1 MLRSFSVYG
10 LTLVAFFSFALFSAS
25 TEKEDSE
32 TTQKE
37 RMDAKNLPQVIRS
50 INLNRSFS
58 FAEEEVPIATNFDA
72 RERLDRELSRNA
84 YYHSNT
90 LLNIKRTSRYFPV
103 IEKILAKNGVPEDF
117 KYLAVAESDLTN
129 ATSPAGAK
137 GIWQFMK
144 PAARAYGLEINR
156 EVDERYHLEKAT
168 AAACKYLKNDKER
181 FGSWTL
187 AAAAYNMGGTRL
199 RKELKAQRASS
210 YYDLNLNTE
219 TMRYVFRIIAL
230 KQIINE
236 PNEFGFYLEEGDRYQ
251 PLDFVNIK
259 VDHSIANLGD
269 FAQKNGISYR
279 MLKVFNPW
287 LIASSLTNK
296 SGKTYYIKV
305 PKM

>member
-1 MLRSFSVYG
+1 MLRSLSIYT
-10 LTLVAFFSFALFSAS
+10 LTLAAFFSFALFSAS
-25 TEKEDSE
+25 KEKGA
-32 TTQKE
+32 TQSQSSV
-37 RMDAKNLPQVIRS
+37 DTKNLPQVIRS
-50 INLNRSFS
+50 IDLNRSFS
-58 FAEEEVPIATNFDA
+58 FAGEEVPVASNFDA

-90 LLNIKRTSRYFPV
+90 LLNIKKTTRYFPT
-103 IEKILAKNGVPEDF
+103 IEKILAENGVPDDF

-144 PAARAYGLEINR
+144 PAARAYGLEITK

-168 AAACKYLKNDKER
+168 QAACKYLKNDKER

-187 AAAAYNMGGTRL
+187 AAAAYNMGGTRM
-199 RKELKAQRASS
+199 RKELKAQRATS
-210 YYDLNLNTE
+210 YYDLNINAE

-236 PNEFGFYLEEGDRYQ
+236 PSEFGFYLEEEDRYQ

-259 VDHSIANLGD
+259 VDRSIPNLGD
-269 FAQKNGISYR
+269 FAKENGISYR

-287 LIASSLTNK
+287 LTSSSLTNK